1 LKALRCVCH
10 NQAIQS
16 ETKFTLD
23 GSLKQLERLTDEV
36 ARFCSERSLWDDMKF
51 DLDLAL
57 EELFVNSVR
66 HGGCDGIEEAVEIR
80 LRVDGTSVLVEF
92 SDRGVPFDPTSAPPP
107 NLDAPAEERRPGG
120 LGIHL
125 VRQMMRDFKYRRE
138 GDRNQISMR
147 REG

>member
-1 LKALRCVCH
+1 LKAHRCLCH

-16 ETKFTLD
+16 ETKFTLN
-23 GSLKQLERLTDEV
+23 GSLKELERLTDEV
-36 ARFCSERSLWDDMKF
+36 ARFCAERSLGDDMKF

-66 HGGCDGIEEAVEIR
+66 HGGCEGMDEAVEIR
-80 LRVDGTSVLVEF
+80 LRLDGNSVLVDF
-92 SDRGVPFDPTSAPPP
+92 SDRGIPFDPTSAPAPD
-107 NLDAPAEERRPGG
+107 LDAPAEQRRPGG

-125 VRQMMRDFKYRRE
+125 VRQMMRNFEYRRA
-138 GDRNQISMR
+138 GDRNEINMR